1 MTELLGLINSGEKRI
16 VIDFLDVEF
25 ISGLGLMTIIRAPRL
40 AKHNKG
46 DIKSASLSPRI
57 KEVFDLAGISTLF
70 EIYPSKD
77 EAVESYKI

>member
-1 MTELLGLINSGEKRI
+1 
-16 VIDFLDVEF
+16 
-25 ISGLGLMTIIRAPRL
+25 MTIIRAPRL